1 MGEFVLI
8 DPLGVS
14 HSYNASKV
22 GFAPVSGSEKVVFA
36 EGGSGG
42 ENYFA
47 SYLRKELTEYEDST
61 VTSLFTNA
69 IVDQPNLKSL
79 SFPNLLSITYY
90 AIESAPA
97 LTDVYFPEVRYI
109 GTNGLHFV
117 PLSSGTVFPKCSY
130 VGSSALSGGF
140 AQDGIKY
147 VGDIAYSTTGNWS
160 SSACQMLPSTRVIG
174 EYCFYN
180 KSISGIQG
188 VESVQYINDAA
199 FLSVKLLTEA
209 SFPNCKGVLASGGFA
224 RGAFA
229 SCLSLR
235 SAYFPEC
242 SQIGGSA
249 FAGCTSLQSVYFP
262 KCTSIGSY
270 AFQSCKS
277 LSNAT
282 FSHLID
288 VGANAFA
295 GCYALESEGGLYY
308 AGDWAVLRSTV
319 IPGTAALREGTYGLA
334 YGLFSGASSLS
345 AVTNTDGVHVIKDYA
360 FCLASRFQGIS
371 APECEKI
378 GIAAFSMNSY
388 TSMSFAYLPKV
399 REIPERAFYRCSA
412 LSILTA
418 DFGNMTSIGY
428 AAFTSCFSLS
438 RPLSLPQCT
447 YIGDSAFAYC
457 NITKVYAPLCN
468 TNINNTFLRCANLSE
483 AYLPAVKGLDG
494 SAFGACPKLRRVY
507 LSACSNIYSYA
518 LSETYSLS
526 SLYLAGSSVCV
537 IASNLSSAYWPKSVY
552 VLDSMYDEYVTHSLW
567 ASMSSRLVSLTTE
580 QMEEIAATF

>member
-69 IVDQPNLKSL
+69 IVNQPNLKSL
-79 SFPNLLSITYY
+79 SFPNLLSIGYL
-90 AIESAPA
+90 AIQSASA

-109 GTNGLHFV
+109 GTSGIEFA

-130 VGSSALSGGF
+130 VGSYALSGGF
-140 AQDGIKY
+140 EQDGIKY
-147 VGDIAYSTTGNWS
+147 VGDIAYSTTGNWRS
-160 SSACQMLPSTRVIG
+160 SVCQMLPSTRVIG

-209 SFPNCKGVLASGGFA
+209 SFPNCKGVLVSGAFAS
-224 RGAFA
+224 GAFA

-242 SQIGGSA
+242 SQIGGAA
-249 FAGCTSLQSVYFP
+249 FSGCTSLQSAFFP
-262 KCTSIGSY
+262 KCTSIGSS
-270 AFQSCKS
+270 AFFNCNS
-277 LSNAT
+277 LSDAT
-282 FSHLID
+282 FSHLTD
-288 VGANAFA
+288 VGYNAFA

-308 AGDWAVLRSTV
+308 AGDWAVLRSKV
-319 IPGTAALREGTYGLA
+319 IPSAVALREGTYGLA
-334 YGLFSGASSLS
+334 VGLFSGASSLS
-345 AVTNTDGVHVIKDYA
+345 TITNTDSVQIIKSNA
-360 FCLASRFQGIS
+360 FRMASCLQGIS
-371 APECEKI
+371 APVCERI
-378 GIAAFSMNSY
+378 EYGAFSMRSY

-399 REIPERAFYRCSA
+399 REIPDGAFYRCSA
-412 LSILTA
+412 LSSLTV
-418 DFGNMTSIGY
+418 DFGNLTRIGISAFQSCTLLSIPFSEPQCASIGNY
-428 AAFTSCFSLS
+428 AFYAC
-438 RPLSLPQCT
+438 
-447 YIGDSAFAYC
+447 GV
-457 NITKVYAPLCN
+457 TKVYAPLCSN
-468 TNINNTFLRCANLSE
+468 SLTNTFWNCANLSE
-483 AYLPAVKGLDG
+483 AYLPAVSGLGDG
-494 SAFGACPKLRRVY
+494 AFGNCPNLRKVY
-507 LSACSNIYSYA
+507 LSACRSIYGTTF
-518 LSETYSLS
+518 SETTAMS
-526 SLYLAGSSVCV
+526 SLYLAGSSVCR
-537 IASNLSSAYWPKSVY
+537 IGTTSIAYWPKSVY
-552 VLDSMYDEYVTHSLW
+552 VLASLYDEYVTHSLW